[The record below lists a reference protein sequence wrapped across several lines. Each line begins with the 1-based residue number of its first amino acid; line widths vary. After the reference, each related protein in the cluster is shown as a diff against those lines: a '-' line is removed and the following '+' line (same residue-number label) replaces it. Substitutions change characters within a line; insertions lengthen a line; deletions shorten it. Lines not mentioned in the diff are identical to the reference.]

1 MDDGIG
7 IAEAGAE
14 FLAEVDVT
22 DLAVGQRV
30 HEPELVDIDGHATR
44 RLSHAKMIEAVE
56 GVGPELDAGTDLAEA
71 AGFLEDLRGNALLGK
86 RQRRRQSADAA
97 TGYENPIWVHR

>member
-22 DLAVGQRV
+22 DLAVGQGI
-30 HEPELVDIDGHATR
+30 HEAKLVDIDGHATR
-44 RLSHAKMIEAVE
+44 RLSHAEMIEAVE
-56 GVGPELDAGTDLAEA
+56 GVGPELDTGADLAEA

-86 RQRRRQSADAA
+86 CQRRCQSADAA
-97 TGYENPIWVHR
+97 AGDEDPIWAHR